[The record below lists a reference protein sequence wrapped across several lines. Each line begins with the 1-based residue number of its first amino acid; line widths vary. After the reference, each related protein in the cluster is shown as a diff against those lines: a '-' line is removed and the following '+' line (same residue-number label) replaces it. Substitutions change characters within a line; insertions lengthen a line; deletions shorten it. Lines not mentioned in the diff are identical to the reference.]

1 MRWSVQRRSLLI
13 VIIIALLLTTFASCT
28 GGETIEVKSEWE
40 IVMEG
45 LAFNRGTVAVPA
57 GQEVVLHLKNT
68 DTYTHHFAV
77 YRQEGDQAAL
87 AGPVEVPAHTI
98 KEFSF
103 TAPAQTGAYYY
114 RDDEYPHKM
123 TGVMVV
129 SDESEVS
136 ID

>member
-1 MRWSVQRRSLLI
+1 MRWSKLRRAFII
-13 VIIIALLLTTFASCT
+13 VFTAALLLAVFVGCS

-57 GQEVVLHLKNT
+57 AQEVVIRLKNT
-68 DTYTHHFAV
+68 DTYTHNFAV
-77 YRQEGDQAAL
+77 YRQEGGQAAI
-87 AGPVEVPAHTI
+87 AGPVEIPAHTI

-103 TAPAQTGAYYY
+103 TTPEQPGSYFY

-123 TGVMVV
+123 TGVMIV

-136 ID
+136 LD

>member
-1 MRWSVQRRSLLI
+1 MRWLIHRRPFLI
-13 VIIIALLLTTFASCT
+13 MVTAALLLSVLVGCT

-57 GQEVVLHLKNT
+57 GQKVVLHLKNT

-77 YRQEGDQAAL
+77 YRQEGEQAAL

-103 TAPAQTGAYYY
+103 TTPAQTGAYYY

>member
-1 MRWSVQRRSLLI
+1 MRWSVKSRSLLI
-13 VIIIALLLTTFASCT
+13 VLTAALLLVFTVGCT

-57 GQEVVLHLKNT
+57 GQAVVIHLKNS

-77 YRQEGDQAAL
+77 YRQEGDQEAI

-103 TAPAQTGAYYY
+103 TTPEQTGAYYY

-123 TGVMVV
+123 TGVMRV

>member
-1 MRWSVQRRSLLI
+1 MRWSEQRRSLLI
-13 VIIIALLLTTFASCT
+13 VLAAVLLLAVFAGCT

-57 GQEVVLHLKNT
+57 AQEVVIHLKNS

-77 YRQEGDQAAL
+77 YRQEGGQTAI

-103 TAPAQTGAYYY
+103 TTPEQTGSYYY

-123 TGVMVV
+123 TGVMIV